1 MTTEMQTTN
10 GNGAAVAKRTSSGDL
25 KSFLDSPAVRA
36 KLAEAAGAAMKPDD
50 LIRLT
55 LIAASRSPDIAKCS
69 RETILRSLM
78 DAAALGIKPGGLM
91 GRGYLVPRKNNKN
104 NTMECCFDPGW
115 RGLIDIARRSGQ
127 IKRIEA
133 HVVFELDEFTVE
145 RTPLTSVRHVPSEK
159 ANPGAVRAAYAVAEF
174 VGGEVQIEILYR
186 RDLDKVRKMGANA
199 GPWSTWYDEM
209 ARKTAVRRLCKYL
222 PYDPQLDEAI
232 RITDATDGDMED
244 ALRQREER
252 AAAVQDLSSKLRGRR
267 TAKAGDGAA
276 MLPPADDDVADEHG
290 ELPHEPERDPVTNE
304 IVPPAREP
312 GAEG

>member
-1 MTTEMQTTN
+1 MTEMTTTN
-10 GNGAAVAKRTSSGDL
+10 GGAVAKRAGAGDL

-36 KLAEAAGAAMKPDD
+36 KLAEAAGAAMKPED

-69 RETILRSLM
+69 RESILRSLM

-115 RGLIDIARRSGQ
+115 RGLVDIARRSGQ
-127 IKRIEA
+127 IRRIEA
-133 HVVFELDEFTVE
+133 HVVFEKDVFTVE
-145 RTPLTSVRHVPSEK
+145 RTPLTVVRHVPSED
-159 ANPGAVRAAYAVAEF
+159 ASPGAVRAAYAVAEF
-174 VGGEVQIEILYR
+174 SGGEFQIEILYR

-222 PYDPQLDEAI
+222 PYDPAVDAAIRVLDEQ
-232 RITDATDGDMED
+232 DGDLEA
-244 ALRQREER
+244 ALRSPDAPRVASIKKLSTRLQQQTAEE
-252 AAAVQDLSSKLRGRR
+252 
-267 TAKAGDGAA
+267 
-276 MLPPADDDVADEHG
+276 MLPPTEDDVEEETG
-290 ELPHEPERDPVTNE
+290 ELPHEPEEERDPMTGEV
-304 IVPPAREP
+304 VPPAREP
-312 GAEG
+312 GVEG